1 MDSRKGILAKVLEQG
16 IRILLIKECKK
27 IDHLKINL
35 ISTSIQI
42 MKGEIQKIDIV
53 AKNINYKYLLFD
65 EVELEATQIKI
76 ISSLTNRELK
86 LKGNPMIK
94 FKISL
99 SEQSLKKIL
108 LSRNWN
114 SFGNRISKEILNHE
128 KLKDLK
134 ISNDEL
140 LLEAFES
147 NVLEHIN
154 IKTKNGKIYLVNKKN
169 NKITKIPIED
179 KIYIKNIDIKNN
191 SINIFANSP
200 LSF

>member
-1 MDSRKGILAKVLEQG
+1 VDSRKGILAKVLEQG

-27 IDHLKINL
+27 IGHLKINL
-35 ISTSIQI
+35 IATSIQI
-42 MKGEIQKIDIV
+42 IKGEIQKIDIV

>member
-16 IRILLIKECKK
+16 IRILLIKECTK
-27 IDHLKINL
+27 IGHLKINL
-35 ISTSIQI
+35 IATSIQI

-86 LKGNPMIK
+86 FKGNPMIK

-108 LSRNWN
+108 LSSNWN

-147 NVLEHIN
+147 NTLEHVN